1 MDSFNKC
8 LEVEKVHQL
17 MVNNHNQLLNKQL
30 PLEAVKLKSL
40 EELVTKVK
48 ITNDFSKI

>member
-1 MDSFNKC
+1 MALFSKC
-8 LEVEKVHQL
+8 LAVGKVHQL
-17 MVNNHNQLLNKQL
+17 MGNNHNQLLNKQL